1 MSKIYN
7 TIGSLKTIQIELVKN
22 NIDDFQSIYELIA
35 FKKEYQIIKQNII
48 ENHNLLIQN
57 EKEKLE
63 KEINNFHF
71 ILESK
76 ITGAKSNYNL
86 KRSSLFQEIE
96 ELPPAKNKIIP
107 SIIDYWS
114 NFIIWSK
121 ITLTYFE
128 YQFKYLKIVIRSLI
142 ETTYSKKRL
151 KYLENNFTRAVAKS
165 YAVELEEVSK
175 KNKVITHLNNFIY
188 GAIGEQKVVNVLK
201 DLKVEYFVINDF
213 NYTFNTQLN
222 NKYENSIIKTI
233 QIDHIVITTAGIFI
247 IETKNW
253 STQSINNK
261 DLKSPVSQIN
271 NLKYALS
278 VLLNKSRQ
286 LKWFV
291 NNHHWGNQKT
301 PIRNIIVLINQKP
314 EETFNYVKICS
325 LHELNGYIEWFNTEN
340 QKVIYTPSQ
349 VEKIVNYLLR
359 INNLKTVNSKLKY

>member
-1 MSKIYN
+1 MSKIHN
-7 TIGSLKTIQIELVKN
+7 TIGSLKTIQMELVKN
-22 NIDDFQSIYELIA
+22 NIDDFHSIDELTA
-35 FKKEYQIIKQNII
+35 FKKEYPIIKQNII
-48 ENHNLLIQN
+48 EKHNLLIQY

-86 KRSSLFQEIE
+86 KRNSLFQEIE

-121 ITLTYFE
+121 IFLIFFE
-128 YQFKYLKIVIRSLI
+128 HKFKYLKIVIRSLI

-151 KYLENNFTRAVAKS
+151 KYLENNFNTAVAKS

-201 DLKVEYFVINDF
+201 DLKEKYVVINDF
-213 NYTFNTQLN
+213 NYTFNTPLN

-261 DLKSPVSQIN
+261 ELKSPVTQIN

-278 VLLNKSRQ
+278 VLLNKSTQ

-340 QKVIYTPSQ
+340 QKLIYTPSQ
-349 VEKIVNYLLR
+349 VEKIANYLLR
-359 INNLKTVNSKLKY
+359 INNLKNVNSKLKY

>member
-1 MSKIYN
+1 MSSIHN
-7 TIGSLKTIQIELVKN
+7 TIGSLKTIQIELVNN
-22 NIDDFQSIYELIA
+22 NIDDFQSIDELIA
-35 FKKEYQIIKQNII
+35 FKKEYHIIKQNII

-76 ITGAKSNYNL
+76 ITGVESNYNL
-86 KRSSLFQEIE
+86 KRISLFQEIE
-96 ELPPAKNKIIP
+96 ELPLAKNKIIP

-121 ITLTYFE
+121 IILIYFE
-128 YQFKYLKIVIRSLI
+128 HKFKYFKIVIRTLI

-151 KYLENNFTRAVAKS
+151 KYLENNFTTAVAKS

-213 NYTFNTQLN
+213 NYTFNTPLN

-253 STQSINNK
+253 STQSLNNK
-261 DLKSPVSQIN
+261 DLKSPVTQIN

-278 VLLNKSRQ
+278 ILLSKSIQ
-286 LKWFV
+286 LKWSV

-301 PIRNIIVLINQKP
+301 PIRNIIVLINQKT
-314 EETFNYVKICS
+314 EEKFNYVKICS

-340 QKVIYTPSQ
+340 QKVIYTKSQ
-349 VEKIVNYLLR
+349 INIITDYLLKT
-359 INNLKTVNSKLKY
+359 NNLTPVNSKLSM

>member
-1 MSKIYN
+1 MSKIHN
-7 TIGSLKTIQIELVKN
+7 TIGSLKTIQIELVNN
-22 NIDDFQSIYELIA
+22 NIDDFQSIDELIA
-35 FKKEYQIIKQNII
+35 FKKEYQIIKKNII
-48 ENHNLLIQN
+48 EKHSLLIQN
-57 EKEKLE
+57 EKQKLE
-63 KEINNFHF
+63 KELNNFHF

-86 KRSSLFQEIE
+86 KRNSLFQEIE

-121 ITLTYFE
+121 IFLIFFE
-128 YQFKYLKIVIRSLI
+128 HKFKYFKIVIRTLI
-142 ETTYSKKRL
+142 ETANSKKRL
-151 KYLENNFTRAVAKS
+151 KYLENNFNKAVAKS

-201 DLKVEYFVINDF
+201 DLKEEYVVINDF
-213 NYTFNTQLN
+213 NYTFNTPLN

-261 DLKSPVSQIN
+261 ELKSPVTQIN

-278 VLLNKSRQ
+278 VLLNKSTQ

-349 VEKIVNYLLR
+349 VEKIANYLLR
-359 INNLKTVNSKLKY
+359 INNLKNVNSKLKY

>member
-1 MSKIYN
+1 M
-7 TIGSLKTIQIELVKN
+7 ELVKN
-22 NIDDFQSIYELIA
+22 NIDDFHSIDELTA
-35 FKKEYQIIKQNII
+35 FKKEYPIIKQNII
-48 ENHNLLIQN
+48 EKHNELIQN

-76 ITGAKSNYNL
+76 ITGAKSNYIL

-114 NFIIWSK
+114 NFIICSK
-121 ITLTYFE
+121 IFLIFFE
-128 YQFKYLKIVIRSLI
+128 HKFKYLKIVIRSLI

-151 KYLENNFTRAVAKS
+151 KYLENNFNTAVAKS
-165 YAVELEEVSK
+165 FAVELEEVSK

-201 DLKVEYFVINDF
+201 DLKEEYIVINDF
-213 NYTFNTQLN
+213 NYTFNTPLN

-261 DLKSPVSQIN
+261 ELKSPVTQIN

-278 VLLNKSRQ
+278 VLLNKSTQ

-291 NNHHWGNQKT
+291 NNHHWRNQKT

-314 EETFNYVKICS
+314 KETFNYVKICS

-340 QKVIYTPSQ
+340 QKEIYTPSQ
-349 VEKIVNYLLR
+349 VDKIANYLLR
-359 INNLKTVNSKLKY
+359 INNLKNVNSKLKY

>member
-1 MSKIYN
+1 MSKIHN

-22 NIDDFQSIYELIA
+22 NIDDFQSIDELIA
-35 FKKEYQIIKQNII
+35 FKKEYPIIKQNII
-48 ENHNLLIQN
+48 EKHNLLIQN

-86 KRSSLFQEIE
+86 KRNSLFQEIE

-121 ITLTYFE
+121 IILIYFE
-128 YQFKYLKIVIRSLI
+128 HKFKYFKIVIRTLI
-142 ETTYSKKRL
+142 ETANSKKRL
-151 KYLENNFTRAVAKS
+151 KYLENNFTTAVAKS
-165 YAVELEEVSK
+165 YGKELEEVSK

-201 DLKVEYFVINDF
+201 DLKEKYVVINDF
-213 NYTFNTQLN
+213 NYSFNTPLN

-261 DLKSPVSQIN
+261 ELKSPVTQIN

-278 VLLNKSRQ
+278 VLLNKSTQ

-340 QKVIYTPSQ
+340 QKEIYTPSQ
-349 VEKIVNYLLR
+349 VEKIANYLLR
-359 INNLKTVNSKLKY
+359 INNLKNVNSKLKY